1 MGGKLATIKYRH
13 LQKSNVRKKKEKHT
27 FTAGIKEE
35 EKAFLTQSSYKEQRK
50 SFGPELFKEL

>member
-1 MGGKLATIKYRH
+1 MATIKYRH